1 VTYGLGVDLG
11 TTFAAAAVARPTGV
25 EMVTLGEHSVVVPA
39 VVHLRADGELVTGDA
54 AERRALTAP
63 NLVARSVKR
72 ALADPEPILLGER
85 SYPASALLATQLRDV
100 VRTVVDTEGGASQRT
115 VLTHPAHWGPHRCEL
130 FAQVAATAGLDA
142 PRLVTEPE
150 AAVHHALSGRLREGE
165 VIAVHDLG
173 GGSFDATVVRRWAQ
187 GYEILGRPDGI
198 ERLGGVD
205 FDEAIL
211 SYVDESTG
219 GALAGLDTAD
229 PQAATAVARLRQ
241 ECVLAKEALSLDTE
255 TVIPVFLPGRQI
267 DVRLTRADFEEMIRP
282 AVEATVATL
291 ARTLGSA
298 GTTASDLR
306 AVLLVGGS
314 SRIPLIAETVA
325 RELGRPVLDHAH
337 PKYAVALGA
346 ASIAAARPAS
356 AGPAG

>member
-1 VTYGLGVDLG
+1 VTYSLGVDLG
-11 TTFAAAAVARPTGV
+11 TTFAAAAVARPTGP

-39 VVHLRADGELVTGDA
+39 VVHRTADGALVTGDA
-54 AERRALTAP
+54 AERRAVTHP
-63 NLVARSVKR
+63 HLVARAVKR
-72 ALADPEPILLGER
+72 ALADPEPILLGGR
-85 SYPASALLATQLRDV
+85 PYPASALLAAELRDV
-100 VRTVVDTEGGASQRT
+100 VRTVVDAEGGPPQRT

-130 FAQVAATAGLDA
+130 FAQVAAAAGLDG
-142 PRLVTEPE
+142 PRTVTEPE

-165 VIAVHDLG
+165 VVAVHDLG
-173 GGSFDATVVRRWAQ
+173 GGSFDATIVRWWAQ
-187 GYEILGRPDGI
+187 AYEILGRPDGI

-205 FDEAIL
+205 LDEAIL

-219 GALAGLDTAD
+219 GALAGLDPAD
-229 PQAATAVARLRQ
+229 ARAAAAVARLRQ

-267 DVRLTRADFEEMIRP
+267 DVRLTRADFQEMIRP

-291 ARTLGSA
+291 ARTLRSA
-298 GTTASDLR
+298 GLTASDLS

-314 SRIPLIAETVA
+314 SRIPLIAEAVA
-325 RELGRPVLDHAH
+325 RELGRPVLNQAH
-337 PKYAVALGA
+337 PKYALALGA

-356 AGPAG
+356 ARPAG